1 MFFSVAETSKV
12 KKEAAEFINWFV
24 NSEEAN
30 DIIMA
35 ERGTPVSSKIRDYM
49 VNSGKLSSQ
58 QAAMF
63 ENVTKAQEPVSY
75 THLDVYKRQPTRT
88 MIFGYATSFQS
99 PKFLMAEN
107 GRSGSIPTVDVSRGT
122 KVRSHISI

>member
-1 MFFSVAETSKV
+1 M

-63 ENVTKAQEPVSY
+63 ENVTKAQELCGETPDPDPVGMSE
-75 THLDVYKRQPTRT
+75 VNEAFKNAA
-88 MIFGYATSFQS
+88 YAAFYGQITPQDAAA
-99 PKFLMAEN
+99 KF
-107 GRSGSIPTVDVSRGT
+107 RSEANEILARNN
-122 KVRSHISI
+122 